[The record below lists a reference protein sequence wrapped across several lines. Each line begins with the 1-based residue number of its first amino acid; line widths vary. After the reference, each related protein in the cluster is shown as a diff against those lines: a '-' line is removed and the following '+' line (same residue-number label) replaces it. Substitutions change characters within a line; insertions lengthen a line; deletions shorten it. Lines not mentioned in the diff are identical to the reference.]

1 MFCIVNKSEDAFT
14 SCSRD
19 RREGNDNWFV
29 LSHKTFDPGIIYIII
44 RTEDPNLGINHSKT
58 FTSNPNIYMKE
69 IYAPSFSKK
78 MKNFLN
84 WS

>member
-19 RREGNDNWFV
+19 RRGGKYNCFV
-29 LSHKTFDPGIIYIII
+29 LFDKTFDPGVIYLII

-58 FTSNPNIYMKE
+58 FTSNPTIYMKE
-69 IYAPSFSKK
+69 
-78 MKNFLN
+78 FLRTFFIQEEEEFF
-84 WS
+84 